1 MQYVSMIESGHAAR
15 MSVSPGIIRPMHR
28 STIGIML
35 LSKMD
40 DEDIGRLLRR
50 YNAEC
55 SKQFWPRG
63 SAGTTWV
70 RAPAP
75 ALGNDRGGRAACGQ
89 RLLSAGLAQ
98 LASRA

>member
-1 MQYVSMIESGHAAR
+1 MLRDLHQTTGETVLMGRQSGLFMQYVSMIESGHAAR

-28 STIGIML
+28 SAIGIML

-63 SAGTTWV
+63 SAGTTW
-70 RAPAP
+70 P
-75 ALGNDRGGRAACGQ
+75 
-89 RLLSAGLAQ
+89 
-98 LASRA
+98 